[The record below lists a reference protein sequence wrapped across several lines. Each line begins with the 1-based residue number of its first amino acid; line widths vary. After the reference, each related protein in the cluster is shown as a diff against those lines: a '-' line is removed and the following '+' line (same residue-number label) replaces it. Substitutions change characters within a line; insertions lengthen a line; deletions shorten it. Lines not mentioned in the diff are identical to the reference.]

1 MSERSPKPRSSAEP
15 EVAPAQ
21 EAPQDDALT
30 IVDKLT
36 SEELREILGE
46 IGGTLDEQL
55 ALAHMGPTEEAPA
68 PVAIEVSTKVSITAH
83 MPAVMND
90 LDMASEQDEPALEE
104 EGPSAEDAA
113 QDAALEGDG
122 LNARK
127 LYHTELSKLEQ
138 PAREA
143 MAKSA
148 KDPHLSALCFD
159 PQQQVIARI
168 FDNPSA
174 GLLHALLVARN
185 HHTPQGLDVVMQRA
199 ELLRDPRVQRVL
211 LHNTMLQEVQLKR
224 ILQPKRLAEI
234 YQVVIN
240 REIPEKS
247 RQKSRMILRSKW
259 SMAEGE
265 ERAGLVFLTEGRCLQ
280 ILTGLPFDSHTT
292 SLLCRRTYTS
302 LLLMQSLARFGACPP
317 QVLAHLLKQAIVR
330 RQPQLRTAIMQHPN
344 CPSDSKP
351 RG

>member
-68 PVAIEVSTKVSITAH
+68 PVAMEVSTKVSITAH

-148 KDPHLSALCFD
+148 AVTIVGGGDSVTAVNQF
-159 PQQQVIARI
+159 
-168 FDNPSA
+168 
-174 GLLHALLVARN
+174 
-185 HHTPQGLDVVMQRA
+185 GLDDQMTFISTGGGA
-199 ELLRDPRVQRVL
+199 SLELLEGKVL
-211 LHNTMLQEVQLKR
+211 PGV
-224 ILQPKRLAEI
+224 A
-234 YQVVIN
+234 
-240 REIPEKS
+240 
-247 RQKSRMILRSKW
+247 
-259 SMAEGE
+259 A
-265 ERAGLVFLTEGRCLQ
+265 LTE
-280 ILTGLPFDSHTT
+280 
-292 SLLCRRTYTS
+292 
-302 LLLMQSLARFGACPP
+302 A
-317 QVLAHLLKQAIVR
+317 
-330 RQPQLRTAIMQHPN
+330 
-344 CPSDSKP
+344 
-351 RG
+351 